1 MIAQNQVWILDRI
14 FWYRIIEVFKNI
26 FIRVEAFF
34 AFTQCGAELQDKK
47 KATLFVF
54 APDNMQLLI
63 HSCNSTMNFFFLL
76 QNQYFSQ
83 HLEKELHKTS
93 YYIKRIVRPHYVAVI
108 TNNNAINQF
117 SLANNNFNM
126 PYAVW
131 LVLFIYKGHNFDY
144 CYNPPGNIFHLE
156 FNTEMLVR
164 CGTENILREWY
175 SIYKNRTEINDF
187 AHWSLEKGIVKMVS
201 DSLYD
206 RRYSLQGLVMRTV
219 IVKDSPF
226 INLNENGQLDG
237 MFGRIL
243 TELCVTLN
251 CSFKIV
257 SEVNEHGSW
266 NAKKNTWSGAIGE
279 LYVGRADISISDFSM
294 TSARLNVVDFT
305 FPLLLS
311 KNFLYIKEPKI
322 FAIKW
327 SSYFLTFSHSI
338 WIAIFGLLVFTTVL
352 LIFLKIKN
360 QTDRNIGHLLSDNF
374 LEIWGIFCQQG
385 LPGLIKYY
393 TIFDQYNTLFLIII
407 LREKYNFWILDFPQ
421 RLSLRITYFS
431 IFLLAVILSAAYSAA
446 LISFL
451 TSVIHV
457 LPFRSL
463 ENFVEDDSYQFIV
476 IRGTADYDIFA
487 NSADPLA
494 KTLMKL
500 MPEEEKLPITVLE
513 GFRSIC
519 KNRKQAIYTSDE
531 IKKVLNFK
539 IPCNVVSI
547 ETGRIDSL
555 SIILSKH
562 NPFIG
567 IINFHLQK
575 FFNNGIMNRLKDVTF
590 KKNFNDMM
598 QQQPVQIVSIISPI
612 FLILIGII
620 LSIFIL
626 IIEKY
631 IFIRKKKKMS
641 MVKRISLFNSLEF
654 YIERKKTLKNI
665 AKDKRNRRCTRVNY
679 S

>member
-1 MIAQNQVWILDRI
+1 
-14 FWYRIIEVFKNI
+14 
-26 FIRVEAFF
+26 
-34 AFTQCGAELQDKK
+34 
-47 KATLFVF
+47 
-54 APDNMQLLI
+54 MQLLI
-63 HSCNSTMNFFFLL
+63 HSCNSTMNFFLL
-76 QNQYFSQ
+76 RRNQCFSQ
-83 HLEKELHKTS
+83 HLEKARSYELELQRSYDDEYVSLIINISKLHGTKSIIFLYAQSIEEMEVATTLFKWMRALSREGFLTVSLYFSELHKTS
-93 YYIKRIVRPHYVAVI
+93 YYIKQIVRPHYVAII

-131 LVLFIYKGHNFDY
+131 LVLFISKGHSFDY
-144 CYNPPGNIFHLE
+144 CHSPPGNIFHLK

-164 CGTENILREWY
+164 CGNENILREWY

-206 RRYSLQGLVMRTV
+206 RRYNLQGLVMRTA

-226 INLNENGQLDG
+226 INLNKDGQLDG

-243 TELCVTLN
+243 KELCMTLN
-251 CSFKIV
+251 CSFNIV

-266 NAKKNTWSGAIGE
+266 NTKKNTWSGAIGE

-338 WIAIFGLLVFTTVL
+338 WIAIFGVLFFTTVL

-360 QTDRNIGHLLSDNF
+360 KTDRNIGHLLSDNF

-385 LPGLIKYY
+385 LP
-393 TIFDQYNTLFLIII
+393 
-407 LREKYNFWILDFPQ
+407 DFPQ

-463 ENFVEDDSYQFIV
+463 ENFVEDESYQFIV

-575 FFNNGIMNRLKDVTF
+575 FFNYGIMNRLKDVTF

-631 IFIRKKKKMS
+631 ISVRKKKQMS

-654 YIERKKTLKNI
+654 YIERKKTFKNI
-665 AKDKRNRRCTRVNY
+665 AKDKRNRKCNRVNY